1 MTRQPVRTTASDI
14 RDSWL
19 VWLGVIGVSLWMTV
33 LFWEPLWKGAT
44 LIGGDTFSYYF
55 PQKTFLADSLKRG
68 EFPLWNPL
76 VGAGYPIA
84 AESQTGV
91 LYPPMLV
98 AYRFLD
104 VHLAYSAIQLFHY
117 TLAFAG
123 MWAVARQYGISR
135 LGALLTGL
143 VYVYGWFPTRI
154 CLEWAII
161 GGAYLPWCVWLV
173 EGWLTTDRRRT
184 LLWLAPVFGM
194 FLLAG
199 HFHLAFITTLALV
212 VYVCARL
219 MLRSRES
226 STSAEP
232 RTRWVHLGWFIGVL
246 VTGYLIAAVQLGP
259 TLELMTRSQRQEFN
273 QGNDP
278 GYGHIPPWYLTQ
290 VCSSWIWYL
299 PGSDPDQAL
308 FNVGSFAYPCSTNKV
323 EAHLYFGMAPL
334 LLILGTGLWG
344 LSRREWPWSRPIT
357 IWMGIG
363 LIGVLIATGWPFVI
377 LKHLPGFG
385 YFRGAGRYGILTSFA
400 AALCAGAA
408 CDVWMP
414 ALRPDS
420 RAGLARRG
428 MRWCGWLLIFSLT
441 AWDLY
446 LVSRWVTYAF
456 MVDHP
461 IVEMRETS
469 EIREVLRQSARPVRL
484 WSRGSNAATIEG
496 VSAFPVYLGLGPRE
510 YFEEGLASD
519 FKEDEQTSDPVAV
532 AKQVD
537 WLRRNGVTHI
547 LSFSP
552 LDEALWKAKLIY
564 RGGDQLL
571 SRVWARS
578 DSPFYLY
585 ECVDAPGR
593 VVDSQ
598 GNRLEVEQFEHS
610 ANRVALTT
618 SPTVDTKVVVRELA
632 YPGWRVTVDG
642 VEAPSQVVDSMYRGV
657 DVKAGKHQIVWSYH
671 PRSLVAGLVMSGLA
685 LLGWL
690 VVFRRSGP
698 SLNPGDSHSI
708 R

>member
-1 MTRQPVRTTASDI
+1 MARQSVNTTTSSGC
-14 RDSWL
+14 DSWY
-19 VWLGVIGVSLWMTV
+19 VWLGVVAVSLLLTAF
-33 LFWEPLWKGAT
+33 FWEPLWKGAT

-55 PQKTFLADSLKRG
+55 PQKTFLSDSLKRG

-91 LYPPMLV
+91 LYPPMLM

-104 VHLAYSAIQLFHY
+104 VHIAYSAIQLFHY
-117 TLAFAG
+117 AVAFAG
-123 MWAVARQYGISR
+123 MWAVARRYGISR
-135 LGALLTGL
+135 LGAMLVGL
-143 VYVYGWFPTRI
+143 VYVYGWFAPRI

-173 EGWLTTDRRRT
+173 EGWLTTGKQRT

-212 VYVCARL
+212 VYVFARM
-219 MLRSRES
+219 MLGEAP
-226 STSAEP
+226 AEP
-232 RTRWVHLGWFIGVL
+232 RLCWRRLGVFIGVL
-246 VTGYLIAAVQLGP
+246 VAGYLIAAVQLGP

-278 GYGHIPPWYLTQ
+278 GYGHIPPWYLSQ
-290 VCSSWIWYL
+290 VFSSWIWYL

-323 EAHLYFGMAPL
+323 EAHLYFGMVPL
-334 LLILGTGLWG
+334 LLILGAGVWG
-344 LSRREWPWSRPIT
+344 VSRREWPWSRPIT

-363 LIGVLIATGWPFVI
+363 LIGVLIATGWPFIV

-385 YFRGAGRYGILTSFA
+385 YFRGAGRYGILTAFS
-400 AALCAGAA
+400 AALCAGEA
-408 CDVWMP
+408 CDLWLP
-414 ALRPDS
+414 ASATGIRV
-420 RAGLARRG
+420 GLARRG
-428 MRWCGWLLIFSLT
+428 MRWCGWLLVFSLT

-446 LVSRWVTYAF
+446 LVSRWVTYAV
-456 MVDHP
+456 MVENP
-461 IVEMRETS
+461 IIEMRETS
-469 EIREVLRQSARPVRL
+469 EIREVLRQSKRPVRL

-519 FKEDEQTSDPVAV
+519 FKEDEQTSDPAAV
-532 AKQVD
+532 AKQVN

-547 LSFSP
+547 LSFVP
-552 LDEALWKAKLIY
+552 LDEARWGIELKY
-564 RGGDQLL
+564 RGLDQLL
-571 SRVWARS
+571 SRVWARF
-578 DSPFYLY
+578 DSPLYLY
-585 ECVDAPGR
+585 ECLDAPGR
-593 VVDSQ
+593 VVDAE
-598 GNRLEVEQFEHS
+598 GKLLAVEGFEQS
-610 ANRVALTT
+610 ANRLALTT
-618 SPTVDTKVVVRELA
+618 SPAADTTVVVRELA

-642 VEAPSQVVDSMYRGV
+642 VDAPSRVVDSMYRGV
-657 DVKAGKHQIVWSYH
+657 DVKAGNHRIEWTYH
-671 PRSLVAGLVMSGLA
+671 PRSLIVGLIVSGLA

-690 VVFRRSGP
+690 VVFRRVGQ
-698 SLNPGDSHSI
+698 SLHTGDSHSV

>member
-1 MTRQPVRTTASDI
+1 MTRKPVRTTASDI

-19 VWLGVIGVSLWMTV
+19 VWLGVIGVSLLMTV

-135 LGALLTGL
+135 LGALLAGL

-226 STSAEP
+226 STPAEP
-232 RTRWVHLGWFIGVL
+232 RTRLGQLGWFIGVL

-290 VCSSWIWYL
+290 VFSSWIWYL

-334 LLILGTGLWG
+334 LLILGAGLWG

-420 RAGLARRG
+420 RVGLARRG

-469 EIREVLRQSARPVRL
+469 EIREVLRQSTRPVRL

-496 VSAFPVYLGLGPRE
+496 YSAFPVYLGLGPRE
-510 YFEEGLASD
+510 YFEEGLASG

-532 AKQVD
+532 SKQVD

-547 LSFSP
+547 LSFVP
-552 LDEALWKAKLIY
+552 LDETLWKATLRY

-598 GNRLEVEQFEHS
+598 GNRLEVEQFEQS

-618 SPTVDTKVVVRELA
+618 SPTVDTRVVVRELA

-642 VEAPSQVVDSMYRGV
+642 VEAPSQVVDTMYRGV
-657 DVKAGKHQIVWSYH
+657 DVKAGKHQIAWSYY
-671 PRSLVAGLVMSGLA
+671 PRSLVAGLIMSGLA

-690 VVFRRSGP
+690 VVLRRSGR
-698 SLNPGDSHSI
+698 SLDPGDRHAI

>member
-1 MTRQPVRTTASDI
+1 MTRPSGSTTTSTSTD

-19 VWLGVIGVSLWMTV
+19 VWLAVMGVSLFMTV
-33 LFWEPLWKGAT
+33 LFWEPLWRGAT

-55 PQKTFLADSLKRG
+55 PQKTFLADALKRG

-91 LYPPMLV
+91 LYPPMPV

-104 VHLAYSAIQLFHY
+104 VHLAYSAIQLIHY
-117 TLAFAG
+117 AVAFAG
-123 MWAVARQYGISR
+123 MWAVARQLGISR
-135 LGALLTGL
+135 LGALLAGL
-143 VYVYGWFPTRI
+143 VYVYGWFAPRI
-154 CLEWAII
+154 CLEWAIV
-161 GGAYLPWCVWLV
+161 GGAFFPWCVWLV
-173 EGWLTTDRRRT
+173 EKWLASGQLRAM
-184 LLWLAPVFGM
+184 LWLAPVFGL

-199 HFHLAFITTLALV
+199 HFHLAFITTLALG
-212 VYVCARL
+212 VYVLVRL
-219 MLRSRES
+219 VLRSRERGD
-226 STSAEP
+226 SAGSRLP
-232 RTRWVHLGWFIGVL
+232 WGQLGWFAGVL
-246 VTGYLIAAVQLGP
+246 IAGYLIAAVQLGP

-290 VCSSWIWYL
+290 VFSSWIWYL

-323 EAHLYFGMAPL
+323 EAHLYFGMVPL
-334 LLILGTGLWG
+334 LLILGAGVYGLA
-344 LSRREWPWSRPIT
+344 RREWPWDRSIT
-357 IWMGIG
+357 IWMGVG
-363 LIGVLIATGWPFVI
+363 LIGLLIATGWPFVV

-385 YFRGAGRYGILTSFA
+385 YFRGAGRYSILTAFA

-408 CDVWMP
+408 CDIWMP
-414 ALRPDS
+414 AFRPEA
-420 RAGLARRG
+420 RVGLARRG
-428 MRWCGWLLIFSLT
+428 MRWCGWLLVFSLT
-441 AWDLY
+441 SWDLY

-456 MVDHP
+456 MVEHP

-469 EIREVLRQSARPVRL
+469 EIREVLRQSTRPVRL

-519 FKEDEQTSDPVAV
+519 FKEDEQASDPVAV

-547 LSFSP
+547 LSFEP
-552 LDEALWKAKLIY
+552 LNESLWTAKLIY

-571 SRVWARS
+571 SRVWARP
-578 DSPFYLY
+578 DSPFYVY
-585 ECVDAPGR
+585 ECIDAPGR
-593 VVDSQ
+593 VVDAQGQRMEVEEYEQS
-598 GNRLEVEQFEHS
+598 GNRLAFTIS
-610 ANRVALTT
+610 PAADTT
-618 SPTVDTKVVVRELA
+618 VIVRELA
-632 YPGWRVTVDG
+632 YPGWRATVDG
-642 VEAPSQVVDSMYRGV
+642 VEVPSQVVDSMYRGV
-657 DVKAGKHQIVWSYH
+657 EVKAGTHRIEWTYH
-671 PRSLVAGLVMSGLA
+671 PRSLVAGLIVSSLA

-690 VVFRRSGP
+690 VVYRRSRPSATGP
-698 SLNPGDSHSI
+698 Q
-708 R
+708 